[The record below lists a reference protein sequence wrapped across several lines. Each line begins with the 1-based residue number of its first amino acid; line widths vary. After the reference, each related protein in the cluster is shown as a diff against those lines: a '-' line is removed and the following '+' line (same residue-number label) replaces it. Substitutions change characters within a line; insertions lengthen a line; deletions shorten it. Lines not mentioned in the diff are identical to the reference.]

1 MERPALQFIYA
12 TMADFYGMEFSG
24 QCRRRA
30 LSDKRKMFCLVARRY
45 GYSHRLIQEFLRWK
59 SHGSV
64 VVACAAMRDLMSVY
78 PDFRRQ
84 YDSVIARIEDELNQP
99 QVIENW

>member
-1 MERPALQFIYA
+1 METPTLQFICA
-12 TMADFYGMEFSG
+12 TMADFYGLDFLVGSR
-24 QCRRRA
+24 CRA
-30 LSDKRKMFCLVARRY
+30 FSDKRKMFCLVARRY

-78 PDFRRQ
+78 PDFQRQ
-84 YDSVIARIEDELNQP
+84 YDSVIARIEEELNQP